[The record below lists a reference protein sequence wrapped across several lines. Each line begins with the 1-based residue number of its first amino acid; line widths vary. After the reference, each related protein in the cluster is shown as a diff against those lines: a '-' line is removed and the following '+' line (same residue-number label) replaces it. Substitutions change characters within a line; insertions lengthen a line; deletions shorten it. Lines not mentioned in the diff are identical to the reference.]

1 MANLDRISAQPWDA
15 HAQDNQIAPN
25 SLTGGKRAVI
35 DRFNQRREAKA
46 TTSRRENMIAQRQA
60 EQMLA
65 TYESGQRPDQALDP
79 KIIALWERVNG
90 LAQDPEWKDA
100 ITDLVGMFGDLIV
113 DRSLETKS
121 PESVT
126 SHALHVF
133 ATTLN
138 AVQEWK
144 DKHEIGLIEPGTA
157 LVFKDE
163 KTAKKLIQYWNAMVV
178 QQARTGKLGQ
188 DIKSSSPDSGRLYIT
203 DPGSSRASSIEKMAA
218 MFVVAACVALLLSVL
233 LNSKDTHAQEN
244 VDLDPRPPV
253 PAWISHVLH
262 ADAVSDSL
270 GLPHA
275 PDLQHV
281 LEARSM
287 IQEKMEQSK
296 LQQQALRA
304 LVQAQLITPNGR
316 IVSVERVTSTDTEEG
331 NQIRVVIVD
340 SEQTSASSLAVG
352 GAELTITDANKLLKS
367 IDPEGTDYGIARS
380 VTQIEVQN
388 EAGDTIRILYIFET
402 SATDPSNQVL
412 IVEVGAD
419 GQPVVRDQ
427 QGVEKGVAVDGRLVT
442 PTPEATA
449 TPEPTATPEATRAP
463 GGTVDNPNGGAVNL
477 RKYPSTDRN
486 TPIGTLANGTVIPP
500 ENILGKTPDGKWYL
514 IKVEGKGDCFIAS
527 SLVDLVGDLQVA
539 ILTQEQIPALPT
551 PTATPAPTAQPAP
564 ATETKPSQS
573 NASGEVL
580 QEAPF
585 TFQPTRPNY
594 LGSFSNGFQEKEN
607 EPALRGVTYGGQ
619 IVKIRLSADGQYL
632 IDCQYSASGSIV
644 TIVAPTLQFETK
656 SILSIYNGIPFDNLV
671 GPHSVPN
678 GGSVSLRAGMAG
690 EFAIRDAVRS
700 GGMITGGT
708 RFAVRVY

>member
-15 HAQDNQIAPN
+15 HAQDNQIAPR
-25 SLTGGKRAVI
+25 SLRGARSVVDG
-35 DRFNQRREAKA
+35 FNQRREDEATIA
-46 TTSRRENMIAQRQA
+46 TTVRREKMIAQQQA

-79 KIIALWERVNG
+79 KIIALWERVNK

-100 ITDLVGMFGDLIV
+100 ITDLVRVFGDLLV
-113 DRSLETKS
+113 DSTLQAKS
-121 PESVT
+121 PQSLST
-126 SHALHVF
+126 HALQVF
-133 ATTLN
+133 EQALN
-138 AVQEWK
+138 AVTEWK
-144 DKHEIGLIEPGTA
+144 TLYSPHIPIGPEIAKDFVNPKMARDILAVWERSFASANQPALGLTTESEESGKVFNTAVKRSEFPKALA
-157 LVFKDE
+157 LV
-163 KTAKKLIQYWNAMVV
+163 AA
-178 QQARTGKLGQ
+178 
-188 DIKSSSPDSGRLYIT
+188 
-203 DPGSSRASSIEKMAA
+203 ASI
-218 MFVVAACVALLLSVL
+218 VIALLYVL
-233 LNSKDTHAQEN
+233 LNPPDANAQEN

-253 PAWISHVLH
+253 PAWISDVLH
-262 ADAVSDSL
+262 ADAVFDSL

-281 LEARSM
+281 LEARSR

-331 NQIRVVIVD
+331 NQIRVVIAD

-367 IDPEGTDYGIARS
+367 IDPEGTDYGTARS

-388 EAGDTIRILYIFET
+388 EAGDTIRILSIFET
-402 SATDPSNQVL
+402 SATNPKNQVL

-551 PTATPAPTAQPAP
+551 PTATPAPTAKPAP

-607 EPALRGVTYGGQ
+607 EPALRGVTFGGQ